1 MKAFLFDVDDTL
13 YDQVQPFARTFYRL
27 YPERNDIDIH
37 KLFARSRVY
46 SDEVLKIPVREK
58 SPWKK
63 CIFTGYRKHWQ
74 ILT

>member
-37 KLFARSRVY
+37 LSCFERNLGSLGRSGN
-46 SDEVLKIPVREK
+46 
-58 SPWKK
+58 
-63 CIFTGYRKHWQ
+63 T
-74 ILT
+74 

>member
-27 YPERNDIDIH
+27 YPERNDI
-37 KLFARSRVY
+37 
-46 SDEVLKIPVREK
+46 EK